1 MEVSKLDVKY
11 AASIKPTKRQI
22 KIQELEFYGF
32 IHFGINTMYGVEWG
46 SGKEEPKRF
55 YPDNINTDDWIKTL
69 KSAGMRGAILTCKHH
84 DGFCLWPSKYTEHSV
99 ASSPWKNGQ
108 GDLVKEFSLSC
119 EKYDMEFGVYLS
131 PWDMYE
137 PTYGTGKEY
146 DDFFVNQLTELLTNY
161 GKVFN
166 VWFDGANGEGPNG
179 KVQEYDWDRYYRI
192 VRELQPEAVISVSGP
207 DVRWVGNEAGKTREN
222 EWSVVPA
229 FMKDPAITAGLS
241 QQEDSPD
248 FRETFTTGDEDLG
261 SRKRL
266 NNYNGKLI
274 WYPAEV
280 DLSIRP
286 GWFYHAE
293 EDKNVRTSDNLF
305 NIYKDSVGN
314 NTTLLLN
321 VPPMPSGE
329 IHDNDKIVLKELGE
343 KIKNLYENNAVKFA
357 QLSESSNEFTT
368 SLEDILKP
376 ELDGKYFQFCK
387 NDNQPLMEL
396 SWEKPVL
403 ANTLILGEYIPRGQ
417 LIDGIQIELKV
428 GGEWTRL
435 IEVESIGYR
444 RILSFPE
451 QVIESLRIKI
461 TSFREQPNLNFIL
474 LTYDNF
480 YKH

>member
-1 MEVSKLDVKY
+1 MDIKY
-11 AASIKPTKRQI
+11 AASIKPTERQI

-46 SGKEEPKRF
+46 TGKEDPKKF
-55 YPDNINTDDWIKTL
+55 DPEDIDTDEWVSAL
-69 KSAGMRGAILTCKHH
+69 KSAGMKGAILTCKHH
-84 DGFCLWPSKYTEHSV
+84 DGFCLWPSEYTKHSV
-99 ASSPWKNGQ
+99 ASSPWKNGE
-108 GDLVKEFSLSC
+108 GDLVKEFAESC
-119 EKYDMEFGVYLS
+119 RKYDMEFGVYLS

-137 PTYGTGKEY
+137 PSYGTGKEY

-179 KVQEYDWDRYYRI
+179 KVQEYDWDRYYRT

-241 QQEDSPD
+241 QQEDSAN

-266 NNYNGKLI
+266 NNYEGELI

-286 GWFYHAE
+286 GWFYHEE
-293 EDKNVRTSDNLF
+293 EDDSVRTSDNLY
-305 NIYKDSVGN
+305 NIYKTSVGK

-329 IHDNDKIVLKELGE
+329 IHDNDKMVLKGLGE
-343 KIKNLYENNAVKFA
+343 KIKSLYANNEVKSA
-357 QLSESSNEFTT
+357 QLSSSSNTLDT
-368 SLEDILKP
+368 SLEALLDPK
-376 ELDGKYFQFCK
+376 LDGKFLQFNK
-387 NDNQPLMEL
+387 EDNDPLLEL
-396 SWEKPVL
+396 NWKKPVL
-403 ANTLILGEYIPRGQ
+403 ANTIILGEYIPEGQ
-417 LIDGIQIELKV
+417 LIDGLQIELKV
-428 GGEWTRL
+428 DGEWTEQ
-435 IEVESIGYR
+435 IQVESIGYR
-444 RILSFPE
+444 RIVSISDLE
-451 QVIESLRIKI
+451 IEAIRINI
-461 TSFREQPNLNFIL
+461 TSYRECPNLNYVSVAYDKFI
-474 LTYDNF
+474 
-480 YKH
+480 